1 MSDSLILALGLFV
14 LIPAAVGWAVAIA
27 GVWSWWMGRRHANSY
42 NQIVSNLGTHY
53 TPAQRKTILRAVVK

>member
-1 MSDSLILALGLFV
+1 MSDSLILGLGLFV

-27 GVWSWWMGRRHANSY
+27 GLWSWWMDRRHANDY
-42 NQIVSNLGTHY
+42 NAMVGNLGRHY